1 MYVTFMTTVC
11 WFAIPFAE
19 IGACCSLCTMLLFS
33 VVRQLPTK
41 TKKVASM
48 EKKLE
53 LEKRLE
59 SVQNVLGT
67 TSQTTKKPKLGKSLQ
82 SISCT

>member
-1 MYVTFMTTVC
+1 
-11 WFAIPFAE
+11 
-19 IGACCSLCTMLLFS
+19 
-33 VVRQLPTK
+33 
-41 TKKVASM
+41 M

-67 TSQTTKKPKLGKSLQ
+67 TSQTAKKPKLGKFLQ